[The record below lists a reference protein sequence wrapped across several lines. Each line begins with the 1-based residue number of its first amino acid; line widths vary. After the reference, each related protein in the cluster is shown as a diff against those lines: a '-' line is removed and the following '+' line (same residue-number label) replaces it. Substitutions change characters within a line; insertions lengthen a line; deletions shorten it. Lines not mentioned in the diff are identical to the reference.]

1 MSVFFTEL
9 ISFSKMLFNS
19 SLTLLSD
26 FVSVLLEMDVYLI
39 SEWFSCAGSGFFTLG
54 FDEKILLKNLPF
66 F

>member
-1 MSVFFTEL
+1 
-9 ISFSKMLFNS
+9 MLFNS